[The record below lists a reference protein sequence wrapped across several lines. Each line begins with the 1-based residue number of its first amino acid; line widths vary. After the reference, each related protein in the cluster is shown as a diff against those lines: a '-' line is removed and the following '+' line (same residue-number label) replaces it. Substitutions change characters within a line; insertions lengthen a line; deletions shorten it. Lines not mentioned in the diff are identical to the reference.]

1 MVSDGKRMTT
11 TEQSV
16 LLTRKD
22 LSDAKMRSDGATIL
36 YIHVEAS
43 FREEYILGVSQIQS
57 TAIRSSASVS
67 CFFFSSAR

>member
-43 FREEYILGVSQIQS
+43 FREKYILGASQIQS
-57 TAIRSSASVS
+57 TAIQSSASVS